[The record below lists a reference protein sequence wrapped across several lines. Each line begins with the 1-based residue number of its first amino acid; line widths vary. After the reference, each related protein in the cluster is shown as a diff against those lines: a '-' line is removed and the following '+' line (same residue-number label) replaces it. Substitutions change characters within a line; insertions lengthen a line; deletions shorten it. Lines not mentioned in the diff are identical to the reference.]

1 MGNCTNLK
9 KEVLKTK
16 NSGKSKKGII
26 VLKNV
31 CSNISVSYVQSFLK
45 RYGNIKRSFFF
56 QHKVRELFN
65 RDCKHSSIT
74 GIIEFTKKNKRKK
87 MLCVS

>member
-56 QHKVRELFN
+56 SNIKLENFL
-65 RDCKHSSIT
+65 I
-74 GIIEFTKKNKRKK
+74 GIVNI
-87 MLCVS
+87 LP